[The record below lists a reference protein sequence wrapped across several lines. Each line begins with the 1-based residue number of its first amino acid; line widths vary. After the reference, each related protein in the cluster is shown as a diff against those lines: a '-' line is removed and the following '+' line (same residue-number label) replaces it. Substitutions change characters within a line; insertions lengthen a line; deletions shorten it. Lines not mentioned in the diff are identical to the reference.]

1 MKLKALT
8 LALTAAAALS
18 HEHHSHLELDKVVVS
33 ASGFEQEADSNI
45 RAVQVVSGEEL
56 RQRSYTSLEQALQ
69 RVAGVSFVNTG
80 TGRSIDLRGQG
91 TKANVAVKVL
101 VDGKM
106 INVLDNSHG
115 YTPLNAV
122 NIANIDRIEIIPGG
136 GAVLYGSGTR
146 GGVIN
151 IITKKQTEDGGSV
164 GLSASSYGYGEFSY
178 NADANFAH
186 RFSPYF
192 ALNLNFEDFN
202 TKGYQ
207 EGDFEDGNHLNTKLF
222 FDITEDTQLN
232 FAYDFYKAR
241 VATSGAVGFYDLQRS
256 RRAKGGA
263 SEEVEIRR
271 HDLSGEFNHKF
282 ANSAQL
288 SVGGFLQN
296 QKINYLTGSAV
307 EGKRSGFEDKI
318 YGANAKVKFDFS
330 NNSYAVVGYEG
341 KRHEGFRKSRALES
355 VTMGNTTAGYT
366 MKTDI
371 EMQKDSHSLFALA
384 SHEIGGGFGLSGGA
398 RYERATYSGSRKV
411 LHTLS
416 LPMMT
421 RDVVNSNLEITN
433 KATNNYAFE
442 LTPRFAYSPSGMV
455 YVKYER
461 GFISPTPAQ
470 MTNKAKPLTPLG
482 SGAYYAAELDAEV
495 FDTFEV
501 GVSDELTHGAMFN
514 ANVFYTLS
522 TDEIAYIGNPH
533 ATGSGWWK
541 YYNIDQTRRVGV
553 EIGAQEE
560 LLGGKLQLTQSL
572 TYLNARVSKGV
583 NEGQKVPFV
592 PDFKATLGAEF
603 ALSKKFAVFADATYY
618 SRAKDA
624 GRSDSE
630 TGKITDQHYI
640 KEYTLIDIGARV
652 THHQMEFLL
661 GVRNLFNTEYYL
673 SQSSVAEGHLT
684 DEYYIGSGRNFYLA
698 MKYKF

>member
-1 MKLKALT
+1 MKLKTLT
-8 LALTAAAALS
+8 LALTAVAALS
-18 HEHHSHLELDKVVVS
+18 HEHHNHLELDKVVVS
-33 ASGFEQEADSNI
+33 ASGFEQEADSNL
-45 RAVQVVSGEEL
+45 RTVQVISGEEL
-56 RQRSYTSLEQALQ
+56 RQRSYTSLEQALA

-101 VDGKM
+101 VDGRM

-151 IITKKQTEDGGSV
+151 IITKKQTEDSGSV
-164 GLSASSYGYGEFSY
+164 GFSASSYGYGEFSY
-178 NADANFAH
+178 NADASFAH

-192 ALNLNFEDFN
+192 ALSLNFEDFD

-222 FDITEDTQLN
+222 FDIDENTQLN
-232 FAYDFYKAR
+232 FAYDFYKAQ
-241 VATSGAVGFYDLQRS
+241 VASSGSVGFYDLQRS

-271 HDLSGEFNHKF
+271 HDLSGEFSHKF
-282 ANSAQL
+282 AQIAEVN
-288 SVGGFLQN
+288 VGAFLQN

-307 EGKRSGFEDKI
+307 EGQRSGFEDEI
-318 YGANAKVKFDFS
+318 GGANAKVKFDFG
-330 NNSYAVVGYEG
+330 NNSYAVLGYEG
-341 KRHEGFRKSRALES
+341 KRHKGFRKSRGLENIA
-355 VTMGNTTAGYT
+355 MGSLTGSYT

-384 SHEIGGGFGLSGGA
+384 SHEIGECFGLSGGA
-398 RYERATYSGSRKV
+398 RYERASYSGSRKV

-421 RDVVNSNLEITN
+421 MNTVNSNLDITN
-433 KATNNYAFE
+433 KDTNNYAFE

-455 YVKYER
+455 YAKYER

-470 MTNKAKPLTPLG
+470 MTNKDQTTKQ
-482 SGAYYAAELDAEV
+482 YYAAELDAEV

-501 GVSDELTHGAMFN
+501 GVSDELMHGWTLN
-514 ANVFYTLS
+514 ANFFYTLS

-533 ATGSGWWK
+533 ASGSGWWK

-560 LLGGKLQLTQSL
+560 FLDGKLQLSQSL

-583 NEGQKVPFV
+583 NDGQKVPFV

-603 ALSKKFAVFADATYY
+603 TFNKKIAVFADATYY

-624 GRSDSE
+624 GFSDTN

-640 KEYTLIDIGARV
+640 KEYTLIDIGARL

-661 GVRNLFNTEYYL
+661 GVRNLFDADYYL
-673 SQSSVAEGHLT
+673 SQNSVAEGHLT
-684 DEYYIGSGRNFYLA
+684 DQYYIGNGRNFYLA